1 MNMYNHQPTLTSKM
15 DKRAMKSQS
24 AIKNHRSIIR
34 HFTLIEL
41 LVVIAIIAILASMLL
56 PALNKARDKAKDIA
70 CRSNLKQLGLSSAMY
85 NGDYNDWIIPGNNSN
100 PSSSSNNWAAILAD
114 IYKLKK
120 IWNVTEGL
128 FVCPKEERP
137 FGAYAQGK
145 FQYTHYII
153 NSRISGVPAYSDSF
167 SYGINRNEW
176 HKTSGMKKPS
186 IAKLILDSNKINGY
200 ETSSPTATSIAFR
213 HGEGNNFGTTNMLLM
228 DGHVGNIK
236 RAAMHGVWITLP
248 EGIKVG
254 TGWRLLP

>member
-1 MNMYNHQPTLTSKM
+1 MQNRNNS
-15 DKRAMKSQS
+15 R
-24 AIKNHRSIIR
+24 KNRRI
-34 HFTLIEL
+34 FTLIEL

-85 NGDYNDWIIPGNNSN
+85 NLDYNDWIIPGNNARSGVGG
-100 PSSSSNNWAAILAD
+100 NWTANLAD

-137 FGAYAQGK
+137 FGPYGEDK
-145 FQYTHYII
+145 FSYTHYAI
-153 NSRISGVPAYSDSF
+153 NSRVSGHPGFSDSI

-176 HKTSGMKKPS
+176 HKTSGMAKPA
-186 IAKLILDSNKINGY
+186 IAKLIIDSNRTNTYIIDN
-200 ETSSPTATSIAFR
+200 SNASNVAFR
-213 HGEGNNFGTTNMLLM
+213 HGEGNNYGTANMLLM
-228 DGHVGNIK
+228 DGHVGAD
-236 RAAMHGVWITLP
+236 RRVAMHAIYIRMP

-254 TGWRLLP
+254 TGWRLPAP

>member
-1 MNMYNHQPTLTSKM
+1 MYHQLILTAKM
-15 DKRAMKSQS
+15 EKRVMRKLSM
-24 AIKNHRSIIR
+24 IR
-34 HFTLIEL
+34 IFTLIEL

-56 PALNKARDKAKDIA
+56 PALNKARDKAKDIG

-100 PSSSSNNWAAILAD
+100 PSSSSNNWAVILSD

-153 NSRISGVPAYSDSF
+153 NIRISGIPAYSDSI

-176 HKTSGMKKPS
+176 HKTSGISKPA
-186 IAKLILDSNKINGY
+186 IAKLIFDSNRINTY
-200 ETSSPTATSIAFR
+200 AASNTNASEIAFR
-213 HGEGNNFGTTNMLLM
+213 HGEGNNYGSTNMLLM
-228 DGHVGNIK
+228 DGHVGAAK
-236 RAAMHGVWITLP
+236 RAAMHTVYSRIV
-248 EGIKVG
+248 EGIKIG
-254 TGWRLLP
+254 TGWRLMP